1 MDART
6 LAVLLVASVLS
17 LAGCGGG
24 GSSNSTSP
32 SGAVFASLGFP
43 SAWAASRPSA
53 ISADGSVVV
62 GTATTADG
70 NDQAFRWSA
79 QERMSE
85 LGFLPGGARSMASGV
100 SADGSV
106 VVGSGDSTSAPSTP
120 LSGFRWVAGKGL
132 NRIEPIPGSYLC
144 TATGVSADGATVSG
158 TCLTINNEA
167 FRWTPATG
175 SIGLGRFGGGSD
187 ATSSAAAI
195 SFDGAVIVG
204 AGHPVLIG
212 AMAWPASGEAIV
224 IGKLPSDDSA
234 SASAVSRD
242 GTVIVGTS
250 RNEAQVPTAFRWDR
264 QAGMSALGSTA
275 SGIQG
280 SVAAGVSGD
289 GTMIVGWLITATRE
303 SAFVWDAEHGLRQL
317 ETVLASDNRA
327 DIAGW
332 QLTRATAIS
341 DDGRTI
347 TGYGTNP
354 QGQTEGWIVKLDLL
368 QVQ

>member
-1 MDART
+1 
-6 LAVLLVASVLS
+6 
-17 LAGCGGG
+17 
-24 GSSNSTSP
+24 
-32 SGAVFASLGFP
+32 
-43 SAWAASRPSA
+43 
-53 ISADGSVVV
+53 
-62 GTATTADG
+62 
-70 NDQAFRWSA
+70 
-79 QERMSE
+79 MSE

-175 SIGLGRFGGGSD
+175 SIGLGRFGGGGD

-224 IGKLPSDDSA
+224 IGELPSDDSA

-275 SGIQG
+275 LGIQG